1 MHCNA
6 LHSCASYSAG
16 CEVVDRVKGSGC
28 KAFFTGYNMVEDLIT
43 HTLLVE
49 GDAKEII
56 ESLRNSGLR
65 VYSAKTG
72 SDKTL
77 VIVSKKPCHLC
88 RIPYHGVNYTVLHHT
103 VDDRG
108 RAVVRIAA
116 ARSKTIE
123 NLVKMLDE
131 MVQRRSLGD
140 KVAAYGS

>member
-16 CEVVDRVKGSGC
+16 CEVVDRIKGSGC
-28 KAFFTGYNMVEDLIT
+28 KAFFTGYNTVEDLIT

-65 VYSAKTG
+65 VHSTKTG

-88 RIPYHGVNYTVLHHT
+88 QIPYHGVNYTVLHHT

-123 NLVKMLDE
+123 NLVKMLNE

-140 KVAAYGS
+140 KVAAYSS